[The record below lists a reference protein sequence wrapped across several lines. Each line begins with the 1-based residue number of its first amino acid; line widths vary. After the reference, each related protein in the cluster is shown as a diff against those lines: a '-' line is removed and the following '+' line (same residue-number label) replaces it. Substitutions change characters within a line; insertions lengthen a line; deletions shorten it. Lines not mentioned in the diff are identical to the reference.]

1 MALKFSDILK
11 GAGKFVT
18 TPGRDLAEMV
28 KLVQLASGVKR
39 VKPEDYK
46 SMAEYNK
53 ALKASQTAHKALA
66 QEQITPTANKTLN
79 QILGVTPQ
87 EQQRQVASELLTPRT
102 AVKNALIGGSM
113 VVPGASSLLGS
124 IGTGALGAAMGAGG
138 YAPKGEEVTSAL
150 KAAPLGGALG
160 AAGYGLG
167 KLGTSMTARLKS
179 AKPASD
185 SFTRS
190 LNLSKSDIKNLG
202 GWTEAK
208 KFATELAD
216 DAKTYG
222 IDISNRYSK
231 AEALPQI
238 KSILSE
244 DVNTALSSSTK
255 SINANDILANL
266 SNNQTMKYLMTKD
279 PDTVNYIL
287 QLVSDNADEAGN
299 ISAVSLKGIIDN
311 IQDIAGG
318 FKNVTGDQ
326 ATISKQIFST
336 TRDELR
342 NQLGIAAPEASDLL
356 GKWSK
361 YIKVGPSIESGAV
374 TATKEIGT
382 PLIGKI
388 GGTATTKAS
397 DVLTDLLS
405 PKGTQASVQQPS
417 SFIQNLLTGVG
428 QATSPIAGVMGGIS
442 SMPQQPAQTQ
452 QATPTTLGE
461 DDPGMMAIR
470 SAFGGGATQ
479 GGMTPDNILTNQLVS
494 QGKLPASQAEI
505 YPQGQGMG
513 QSNQVRQ
520 ILAMGVLNGDISG
533 SDASTIMELLGLSTG
548 TATTGTKLPA
558 GALTELSNTQ
568 EALNLL
574 PQLSGLIT
582 EGGSAFGPLEGPIR
596 SMIPWDKTGQKA
608 KSTITLIKQIIG
620 KGLEGGVL
628 RKEDE
633 YKYENILPK
642 LGDTESTVRTK
653 IELLQQTLNNK
664 YNTLVGT
671 YEAGGYNPYYGQ

>member
-11 GAGKFVT
+11 GFGKFVT
-18 TPGRDLAEMV
+18 TPGRDLAEMA
-28 KLVQLASGVKR
+28 KLVQLATQVKR
-39 VKPEDYK
+39 VKPEDYANK
-46 SMAEYNK
+46 ADYQK
-53 ALKASQTAHKALA
+53 ALKASQTAHKTLT

-113 VVPGASSLLGS
+113 FMPTGSGLLGTLA
-124 IGTGALGAAMGAGG
+124 TGGLGAAMGAGG
-138 YAPKGEEVTSAL
+138 YAPKGQEVSSAL
-150 KAAPLGGALG
+150 KAIPVGMAT
-160 AAGYGLG
+160 AGVTYGLG
-167 KLGTSMTARLKS
+167 KLGESLTTKIKA

-185 SFTRS
+185 AYTKS
-190 LNLSKSDIKNLG
+190 LNLSKSDIKELG
-202 GWTEAK
+202 GWTGAK
-208 KFATELAD
+208 KFASEFAD

-222 IDISNRYSK
+222 LNVSDRYSK

-238 KSILSE
+238 KSILS
-244 DVNTALSSSTK
+244 DQVDNALSSSTGVA
-255 SINANDILANL
+255 SANDILSNL
-266 SNNQTMKYLMTKD
+266 SNNQTMKYLSSKD
-279 PDTVNYIL
+279 PETVNYIL
-287 QLVSDNADEAGN
+287 QLIADSADESGN
-299 ISAVSLKGIIDN
+299 LTAVQLKGVIDN
-311 IQDIAGG
+311 IQKIGGG

-326 ATISKQIFST
+326 ATIAKQIFSA
-336 TRDELR
+336 TREELR
-342 NQLGIAAPEASDLL
+342 GQLGNTAPEASDLL
-356 GKWSK
+356 NKWSK
-361 YIKVGPSIESGAV
+361 YIKVGPSIESGVV
-374 TATKEIGT
+374 TKTQELSA
-382 PLIGKI
+382 PLIGKV

-397 DVLTDLLS
+397 DVLTDILS

-417 SFIQNLLTGVG
+417 QFIKNLLTGIG
-428 QATSPIAGVMGGIS
+428 QATSPIASISGGVS
-442 SMPQQPAQTQ
+442 ATQMPTQATQEQTQ
-452 QATPTTLGE
+452 TLGE
-461 DDPGMMAIR
+461 DDPGIQAIR
-470 SAFGGGATQ
+470 AAFGSGATQ
-479 GGMTPDNILTNQLVS
+479 AQSMEQ
-494 QGKLPASQAEI
+494 QGT
-505 YPQGQGMG
+505 G
-513 QSNQVRQ
+513 QSDQVRQ

-533 SDASTIMELLGLSTG
+533 SDASTIMELLGLSSG
-548 TATTGTKLPA
+548 TVASGAKLPA

-582 EGGSAFGPLEGPIR
+582 ESGSAFGPLEGPIR
-596 SMIPWDKTGQKA
+596 GMIPWDKTGQKA

-642 LGDTESTVRTK
+642 LGDTEDTVNTK

-664 YNTLVGT
+664 YNTLVST